1 MQFKCTYSNT
11 QFIYIKE
18 MILIYYRYTYAK
30 IAPRVIHIRGLQP
43 HGEGDRD
50 QRVTH
55 RNIPN
60 ALLGSFGRHP

>member
-1 MQFKCTYSNT
+1 MYLQQYTIYLYKRTYT
-11 QFIYIKE
+11 
-18 MILIYYRYTYAK
+18 K

-43 HGEGDRD
+43 HGEHDRD

-60 ALLGSFGRHP
+60 ALLGSFCRHP